1 MEPTEIWAKA
11 FESVRQEVAVPT
23 VWLAMEAARPLT
35 IDGNYFVAALSLQEA
50 YLAGH
55 LQDNLATSAI
65 EEALRTITGRILAF
79 RLIIGESL
87 ADWEGVKAREAAS
100 SRPAEAPPTFLRPSE
115 IAEPPP
121 AFFRS
126 ESSPAPAAPEPAPRP
141 VAPQSVAPPAASGAS
156 THVAS
161 PSPSWEKLNER
172 LSAGYKATPYIKY
185 AHGQAMFV
193 LTAMRIISDT
203 MDVLMPPPGAPRDD
217 AQERMLGK
225 TIDRLSGIVNLD
237 SLFLALEL
245 MRFRDSQGKDVG
257 LPF

>member
-1 MEPTEIWAKA
+1 MEPTEIWNRV
-11 FESVRQEVAVPT
+11 FDMVRRELAVPT
-23 VWLAMEAARPLT
+23 VWLAMQAARPLT
-35 IDGNYFVAALSLQEA
+35 IDGNYFVAALAAQED

-55 LQDNLATSAI
+55 LQDNQATTAI
-65 EEALRTITGRILAF
+65 EEALRAVTGRILAF
-79 RLIIGESL
+79 RLITGDSL
-87 ADWEGVKAREAAS
+87 ADWEAQKAREASS

-126 ESSPAPAAPEPAPRP
+126 ESSPAPAAPEPAPR
-141 VAPQSVAPPAASGAS
+141 SVVPPATSGAS
-156 THVAS
+156 AHTAS

-185 AHGQAMFV
+185 AHGQAQFV
-193 LTAMRIISDT
+193 LTAMKIISDT

-217 AQERMLGK
+217 AQERLLGK

-245 MRFRDSQGKDVG
+245 MRFRESLGKNVDI
-257 LPF
+257 PM

>member
-11 FESVRQEVAVPT
+11 FESVRREVAVPT
-23 VWLAMEAARPLT
+23 VWLAMQAARPLT
-35 IDGNYFVAALSLQEA
+35 IDGNYFIAALPLQED

-55 LQDNLATSAI
+55 LQDNQATTAI

-79 RLIIGESL
+79 RLIIGDSL
-87 ADWEGVKAREAAS
+87 ADWEAQKARDAS
-100 SRPAEAPPTFLRPSE
+100 TSRPAEAPPTFLRPSE

-126 ESSPAPAAPEPAPRP
+126 ESSPAPAAPEPAVPH
-141 VAPQSVAPPAASGAS
+141 VAPRATPTS
-156 THVAS
+156 TRTV
-161 PSPSWEKLNER
+161 SPSWEKLNER

-185 AHGQAMFV
+185 AHGQAQFV
-193 LTAMRIISDT
+193 LTAMKMISDT

-225 TIDRLSGIVNLD
+225 TVDRLSGIVNLD

-245 MRFRDSQGKDVG
+245 MRFRESQGKSVDMS
-257 LPF
+257 F

>member
-23 VWLAMEAARPLT
+23 VWLAMQAARPLT
-35 IDGNYFVAALSLQEA
+35 IDGNYFVAALPAQED

-55 LQDNLATSAI
+55 LQDNLATTAI

-87 ADWEGVKAREAAS
+87 ADWEAQKAREASS

-126 ESSPAPAAPEPAPRP
+126 ESSPVPAAPEPAPR
-141 VAPQSVAPPAASGAS
+141 SVAPPMPSGVS
-156 THVAS
+156 THVPS

-193 LTAMRIISDT
+193 LTAMKIISDT

-217 AQERMLGK
+217 TQERMLAK
-225 TIDRLSGIVNLD
+225 TIDRLSGIANLD

-245 MRFRDSQGKDVG
+245 MRFRDAQGKDVG

>member
-1 MEPTEIWAKA
+1 MEPTEIWNSA
-11 FESVRQEVAVPT
+11 FDIVRRELSVPT
-23 VWLAMEAARPLT
+23 VWLAMQAARPLT
-35 IDGNYFVAALSLQEA
+35 IDGNYFIAALPLQEG

-55 LQDNLATSAI
+55 LQDNQATTAI

-79 RLIIGESL
+79 RLIIGETP
-87 ADWEGVKAREAAS
+87 ADWEAVKAREAAS

-126 ESSPAPAAPEPAPRP
+126 ESSPAPAPAPEPA
-141 VAPQSVAPPAASGAS
+141 APENTAPAPTASGAS

-185 AHGQAMFV
+185 AHGQAQFV
-193 LTAMRIISDT
+193 LTAMKIISDT

-217 AQERMLGK
+217 SQERMLGK

-245 MRFRDSQGKDVG
+245 MRFRESQGKNVDV
-257 LPF
+257 PF